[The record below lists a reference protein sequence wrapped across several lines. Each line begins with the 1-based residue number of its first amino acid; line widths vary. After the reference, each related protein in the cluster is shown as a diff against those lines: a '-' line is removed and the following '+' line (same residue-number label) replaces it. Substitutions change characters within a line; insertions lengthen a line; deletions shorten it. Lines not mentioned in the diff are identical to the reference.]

1 MADNHNIVFLNG
13 QYMPISQAKISP
25 MDRGFLF
32 GDGIYEVVPSYN
44 GKLVGFGLHI
54 QRMQDGL
61 NAIGIKLNKSIDD
74 WRDIAQSLIEQNGK
88 GNLGL
93 YFHVSRGADIKRFH
107 AYPDDIE
114 ATVFAYAFEIP
125 EATVADK
132 SLVKQFKVASTQDLR
147 WKRCQIKSTSLLGNV
162 MHFQQ
167 GHEAGVHETIL
178 YNQHNEL
185 TEASACNV
193 FIVKNEVVITPP
205 LDNQLLPGITRH
217 MLLDILRKDGTLQVE
232 ERVISMN
239 EVRAADELWIT
250 SSSKDIAPVVELDG
264 KPVGNGKVGDIWQLA
279 QTLYSA
285 NKHNY

>member
-1 MADNHNIVFLNG
+1 MTSDNNIVFLDG
-13 QYMPISQAKISP
+13 HFMPMSEAKISP

-32 GDGIYEVVPSYN
+32 GDGIYEVVPSYDA
-44 GKLVGFGLHI
+44 KLVGFGLHI
-54 QRMQDGL
+54 ERMQNGL
-61 NAIGIKLNKSIDD
+61 DAIGIKLNMGLDD
-74 WRDIAQSLIEQNGK
+74 WRDIGQTLIKENGG

-93 YFHVSRGADIKRFH
+93 YFHVSRGADVKRFH
-107 AYPDDIE
+107 AYPENIQP
-114 ATVFAYAFEIP
+114 TVFAYAFDIP
-125 EATVADK
+125 AAPIADK
-132 SLVKQFKVASTQDLR
+132 QSANPYRVASTEDLR

-167 GHEAGVHETIL
+167 GQDAGVHETIL

-205 LDNQLLPGITRH
+205 LDNQLLPGITRK
-217 MLLDILRKDGTLQVE
+217 MLLDILRKDGTLQIQ
-232 ERVISMN
+232 ERVTSMN
-239 EVRAADELWIT
+239 EVHDADELWLT
-250 SSSKDIAPVVELDG
+250 SSSKEIAPVVELDG
-264 KPVGNGKVGDIWQLA
+264 QPVGNGKIGDIWQLA